1 MKNVLFSW
9 ISGKICFF
17 WFYIHCLIWRGYVN
31 VRWLKGVSVSHN
43 RAKALLARKI
53 NVTPSLSVIIATA
66 PLEYEKM
73 AKGRQNASQNTFFF
87 SVTAPKHDV
96 CFLARFREPSCVEL
110 FLIYLPIFL
119 RSLRIKNRRFWIVF
133 ISVDLIKKLTKKSQ
147 FLPPFQN
154 FWKSVDF

>member
-1 MKNVLFSW
+1 MVVPASD
-9 ISGKICFF
+9 
-17 WFYIHCLIWRGYVN
+17 
-31 VRWLKGVSVSHN
+31 N

-73 AKGRQNASQNTFFF
+73 AKVGLNASQNTFFF

-133 ISVDLIKKLTKKSQ
+133 ISVDLIKKLTKKV
-147 FLPPFQN
+147 N
-154 FWKSVDF
+154 FCLTFKNFENRSIFRKKADF

>member
-1 MKNVLFSW
+1 MRKGIFSQ
-9 ISGKICFF
+9 KFTKKAHF
-17 WFYIHCLIWRGYVN
+17 WFSHILLRRGYVN
-31 VRWLKGVSVSHN
+31 VRWLKAVSVSHN
-43 RAKALLARKI
+43 RAKALWARKI
-53 NVTPSLSVIIATA
+53 NVTSSLSVIIATA

-73 AKGRQNASQNTFFF
+73 AKVSRNASQNTIFF
-87 SVTAPKHDV
+87 SVTAPKHDL
-96 CFLARFREPSCVEL
+96 CFLARFREPRCVEL

-147 FLPPFQN
+147 SLPAFQN